1 MYRTRSRVRFAP
13 GTYPPREELRTA
25 ADPYEHDE
33 WLPVEPHNTQLY
45 RDGTN
50 TQLYGDGLQQLCT
63 ETRNNLQ
70 SLQTSMKKSD
80 PCWDYGIKHWHP
92 GSRPSSAQSSNHSTT
107 LPSKGSW
114 QDADVMFTNVAT
126 VESLGKTSLANS
138 EESPYI
144 EATEPVRKFCY
155 LCTTMEEHERHR
167 LHNTK
172 PKKYRGRRWV
182 DYIAPKP
189 KVRRKFD
196 DDEMNEINM
205 ISHLYKIE
213 VWTGNKLNAGTCANV
228 TVIIKGTQGLLPKTK
243 LSRTRGSSQFCFM
256 RNTRETFY
264 VKGPYLGNLE
274 AMAVEHDGV
283 EEKHSWF
290 LDKIEVTDMK
300 TLLTWEFLCGQW
312 FSLHIR
318 DYRIQRDLLAK
329 FKELSKRE
337 YKILVFTGKKHLS
350 GTNSNV
356 FLTLYGSERNSKRIR
371 LDPTGS
377 NKKLFERG
385 NMDTF
390 MIQANDVGK
399 LRRIRESAT
408 NSVSSV
414 GSYYKL
420 PNLTL
425 PSFSGDFLGWQ
436 TFWDSYQSSIHNNIG
451 LTDVQ
456 KFSYLRAQL
465 QGEASQCIAGLP
477 LTSANYQQAID
488 LLTERFGQH
497 HKIITACMQSLI
509 DLPSPKNS
517 NGLKYFYDRM
527 ETYIRNLQSLGQCQD
542 SYGTLLIPI
551 IIGKLPADVRR
562 NISRDNGSDK
572 WELNSLRERI
582 RKEISIQEA
591 GDFESSEKNII
602 PTASFITKTSQSSVY
617 ETGPERR
624 KYTGNNTRNTGQY
637 VNPKP
642 CLFCQGSHSANNCT
656 SVTETSNRIEI
667 VKEKNVC
674 FNCFGTHKIAYCRS
688 KYRCRHCG
696 SKHHSSICT
705 SKLTYKLPANM
716 EPNTEIRDN
725 RSKENRYNNRSSRNS
740 ESDLEESTAILH
752 SCTKQDKQ
760 TPSDV
765 LLKTATAPVW
775 SGRQCMISNILFDE
789 GAQRS
794 FITSD
799 LAAKLQ
805 ITPTGTTFM
814 QISSFGG
821 AENTVRRL
829 EKCTIQLKTTAK
841 DKISMELFIVPQ
853 LVTPIKY
860 RRRIE
865 ISRLNYL
872 KNLELAHPLSG
883 EESFNID
890 ILIGADFYWKFVE
903 DKVIRGDGPT
913 AVLSKLGYLLSGPIH
928 SGGSDPNTESLMMNI
943 LADHKLEE
951 CVFERFWN
959 IESLGIE
966 NQNRSENYT
975 DIAKEYADTSIEF
988 LHGKYTAKLPWKAEM
1003 PELQSNFGIVKRRTE
1018 NVIRR
1023 LGRDPDLL
1031 RMYSKVLS
1039 EQEEKGFIERVD
1051 IASDCTN
1058 RIHYIPHHPVLKESA
1073 TTPVR
1078 VVYDCSCRD
1087 GNGGASLNDCL
1098 ESHSPNLNDLP
1109 GILTR
1114 FRLKQYA
1121 LTTDIEK
1128 AFLQIGL
1135 HQEDRDVNPSDTAQV
1150 LERDLYVDNVLS
1162 SFDEKQ
1168 RVIGFYHESRE
1179 LLAKGGFNLHSWN
1192 SNCENLRTVASKE
1205 GVLDTENVVKILGML
1220 WNVMTDM
1227 LLFSQTKFD
1236 ISGEG
1241 NTTKR
1246 DILKQSS
1253 RIFDPLGIL
1262 SPITVKAKIL
1272 LQTLWKQN
1280 FGWDE
1285 HLPKRIETEWKEL
1298 AIEIEEATSTKVPRH
1313 LLSKQYSS
1321 NSKTLHVFTDASLQ
1335 AYGAV
1340 LYIVDG
1346 EQSNFVMAKNRVAP
1360 IKSMTLPRLELMGAL
1375 LGARLVK
1382 YIQNNVDVS
1391 EVSFWCDSQIV
1402 INWISSN
1409 KQLKQFIQN
1418 RVIEIKDLSG
1428 GNIWRYC
1435 PTCDNPADFL
1445 TRGIPISKFKGNK
1458 KWLHGP
1464 DWILEPNKW
1473 PVWNIVNP
1481 STTLCVSA
1489 DDEFNESKSDP
1500 TRSAENS
1507 CHREPFGLFDVLE
1520 VERFGSYMK
1529 LLRVVSYIFRFIGNC
1544 RKRLSQRNY
1553 NSLKCEEMK
1562 EASVTLLRA
1571 VQRKSYIKE
1580 MDNLKSINTKRLPL
1594 VKQLRL
1600 YLDNNG
1606 LLRCGGRINNAP
1618 IEESTKFPYLLPPKC
1633 HFTEL
1638 IIKDAH
1644 EKQKHGSL
1652 NNTITFIQQTYWI
1665 PKIRQC
1671 VKKILRKCLP
1681 CLKIRGKPYQAPDPH
1696 LCHKIDCNVV
1706 HHFLLLEWILRGRF
1720 TVEHDGK
1727 GFAAGWFLDRIVI
1740 HPADSPQDK
1749 LYFLYNGWIAR
1760 DIGDGTL
1767 WRELKARKSVPTELT
1782 IGTKIT
1788 YNIEVH
1794 TGTKKYAGTDAN
1806 VFIKMCGSKGT
1817 TKKIGLDD
1825 EKNNFERDMWDRFDR
1840 EALDVGPL
1848 EKIIIGHDNFGPGA
1862 GWFLDKVKVT
1872 RYITKAEVMNYLKKI
1887 RKEEKEADDKKRK
1900 EEKKDLE
1907 NISDRMS
1914 LSESRT
1920 KDSKSVRSRKKK
1932 KSKKRHGDEES
1943 SDSETE
1949 TDSNEESS
1957 ETSSDESDVDF
1968 YDVCK
1973 HRRKIRRELSK
1984 MQIETEREQIQT
1996 DRRRGR
2002 TLKQTI
2008 DEKHTIEEMMEEG
2021 YRIPLYDEYVFECQK
2036 WFAKDEGDGL
2046 YVRELPVSEKTTF
2059 FRD

>member
-1 MYRTRSRVRFAP
+1 
-13 GTYPPREELRTA
+13 
-25 ADPYEHDE
+25 
-33 WLPVEPHNTQLY
+33 
-45 RDGTN
+45 
-50 TQLYGDGLQQLCT
+50 
-63 ETRNNLQ
+63 
-70 SLQTSMKKSD
+70 
-80 PCWDYGIKHWHP
+80 
-92 GSRPSSAQSSNHSTT
+92 
-107 LPSKGSW
+107 
-114 QDADVMFTNVAT
+114 
-126 VESLGKTSLANS
+126 
-138 EESPYI
+138 
-144 EATEPVRKFCY
+144 
-155 LCTTMEEHERHR
+155 
-167 LHNTK
+167 
-172 PKKYRGRRWV
+172 
-182 DYIAPKP
+182 
-189 KVRRKFD
+189 
-196 DDEMNEINM
+196 
-205 ISHLYKIE
+205 
-213 VWTGNKLNAGTCANV
+213 
-228 TVIIKGTQGLLPKTK
+228 
-243 LSRTRGSSQFCFM
+243 
-256 RNTRETFY
+256 
-264 VKGPYLGNLE
+264 
-274 AMAVEHDGV
+274 
-283 EEKHSWF
+283 
-290 LDKIEVTDMK
+290 
-300 TLLTWEFLCGQW
+300 
-312 FSLHIR
+312 
-318 DYRIQRDLLAK
+318 
-329 FKELSKRE
+329 
-337 YKILVFTGKKHLS
+337 
-350 GTNSNV
+350 
-356 FLTLYGSERNSKRIR
+356 
-371 LDPTGS
+371 
-377 NKKLFERG
+377 
-385 NMDTF
+385 
-390 MIQANDVGK
+390 
-399 LRRIRESAT
+399 
-408 NSVSSV
+408 
-414 GSYYKL
+414 
-420 PNLTL
+420 
-425 PSFSGDFLGWQ
+425 
-436 TFWDSYQSSIHNNIG
+436 
-451 LTDVQ
+451 
-456 KFSYLRAQL
+456 
-465 QGEASQCIAGLP
+465 
-477 LTSANYQQAID
+477 
-488 LLTERFGQH
+488 
-497 HKIITACMQSLI
+497 
-509 DLPSPKNS
+509 
-517 NGLKYFYDRM
+517 
-527 ETYIRNLQSLGQCQD
+527 
-542 SYGTLLIPI
+542 
-551 IIGKLPADVRR
+551 
-562 NISRDNGSDK
+562 
-572 WELNSLRERI
+572 
-582 RKEISIQEA
+582 
-591 GDFESSEKNII
+591 
-602 PTASFITKTSQSSVY
+602 
-617 ETGPERR
+617 
-624 KYTGNNTRNTGQY
+624 
-637 VNPKP
+637 
-642 CLFCQGSHSANNCT
+642 
-656 SVTETSNRIEI
+656 
-667 VKEKNVC
+667 
-674 FNCFGTHKIAYCRS
+674 
-688 KYRCRHCG
+688 
-696 SKHHSSICT
+696 
-705 SKLTYKLPANM
+705 M

-829 EKCTIQLKTTAK
+829 EKCTIQLETTAK

-853 LVTPIKY
+853 LATPIKY
-860 RRRIE
+860 RRRID

-928 SGGSDPNTESLMMNI
+928 SGGSGPNTESLMMNI

-951 CVFERFWN
+951 CDFERFWN

-1087 GNGGASLNDCL
+1087 GNRGPSLNDCL

-1121 LTTDIEK
+1121 VTTDIEK

-1135 HQEDRDVNPSDTAQV
+1135 HQEDRDVTRFLWLSDSDDISSPLITYRFKSILFGATSSPFILNATLLKHFKVNPSDTAQV

-1179 LLAKGGFNLHSWN
+1179 LLAKGGFNLRSWN

-1272 LQTLWKQN
+1272 MQTLWKQN

-1298 AIEIEEATSTKVPRH
+1298 ANEIEEATSTKVPRH

-1340 LYIVDG
+1340 VYIVDG

-1391 EVSFWCDSQIV
+1391 EVLFWCDSQIV

-1418 RVIEIKDLSG
+1418 RVTEIKDLSG

-1507 CHREPFGLFDVLE
+1507 CHREPFGLLDVLE

-1681 CLKIRGKPYQAPDPH
+1681 CLKIMGKPYQAPDPPPLPQDRLQCSSPFSVTGVDFTGALYVKGTGGTEIKAYLCLFTCASTRAIHLELVPDLTEKSFILAFRRFVSRRSLPRTMISDNCSTYKSASVEISH
-1696 LCHKIDCNVV
+1696 LCNSTRVQESLGNYRVEWKFIPSRAPWYGGWWERLIGLTKASIKKVLGRSHVDYDTLSTIITEIEAILNDRPLTYISTDPRDVEPLTPSDLLYGRRLTSLPYPPLPDETRNILEQTNAKFNEISRRQRDIIQHFWNRWKQEYITSLREFHRISGKNEQCIQKGDIVQIHDDTSRLTWKLAVV
-1706 HHFLLLEWILRGRF
+1706 EELVRGRDGF
-1720 TVEHDGK
+1720 IRSATVRTQNG
-1727 GFAAGWFLDRIVI
+1727 LTNRPIV
-1740 HPADSPQDK
+1740 K
-1749 LYFLYNGWIAR
+1749 LYPLE
-1760 DIGDGTL
+1760 IGDD
-1767 WRELKARKSVPTELT
+1767 RHQCEET
-1782 IGTKIT
+1782 IK
-1788 YNIEVH
+1788 
-1794 TGTKKYAGTDAN
+1794 
-1806 VFIKMCGSKGT
+1806 
-1817 TKKIGLDD
+1817 L
-1825 EKNNFERDMWDRFDR
+1825 RR
-1840 EALDVGPL
+1840 
-1848 EKIIIGHDNFGPGA
+1848 
-1862 GWFLDKVKVT
+1862 
-1872 RYITKAEVMNYLKKI
+1872 
-1887 RKEEKEADDKKRK
+1887 
-1900 EEKKDLE
+1900 
-1907 NISDRMS
+1907 SDR
-1914 LSESRT
+1914 LN
-1920 KDSKSVRSRKKK
+1920 KK
-1932 KSKKRHGDEES
+1932 
-1943 SDSETE
+1943 
-1949 TDSNEESS
+1949 
-1957 ETSSDESDVDF
+1957 
-1968 YDVCK
+1968 
-1973 HRRKIRRELSK
+1973 
-1984 MQIETEREQIQT
+1984 
-1996 DRRRGR
+1996 
-2002 TLKQTI
+2002 
-2008 DEKHTIEEMMEEG
+2008 
-2021 YRIPLYDEYVFECQK
+2021 
-2036 WFAKDEGDGL
+2036 
-2046 YVRELPVSEKTTF
+2046 
-2059 FRD
+2059 